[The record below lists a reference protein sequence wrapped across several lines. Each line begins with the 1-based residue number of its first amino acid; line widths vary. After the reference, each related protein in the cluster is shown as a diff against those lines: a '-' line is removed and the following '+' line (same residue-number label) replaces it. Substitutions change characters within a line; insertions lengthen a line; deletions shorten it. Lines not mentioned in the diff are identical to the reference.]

1 MALPERC
8 PNCGSQNTVRR
19 TTVNLM
25 EPDEWSFLYCAK
37 PGCWYNVE
45 EMG

>member
-1 MALPERC
+1 
-8 PNCGSQNTVRR
+8 
-19 TTVNLM
+19 M